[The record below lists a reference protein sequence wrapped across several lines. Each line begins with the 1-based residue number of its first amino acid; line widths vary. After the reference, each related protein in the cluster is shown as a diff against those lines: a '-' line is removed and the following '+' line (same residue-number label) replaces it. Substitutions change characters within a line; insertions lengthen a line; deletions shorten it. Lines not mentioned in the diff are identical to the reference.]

1 MDSNYDLSDFES
13 VYIDSDSEQDIFS
26 LDEEILKKEEEKEEI
41 IYEKV
46 VIKSI
51 LNEKIEP
58 KNYRG
63 FTLVNPRMISKVDN
77 FWKKIE
83 EGNGIVIKSDKNQN
97 NTISK
102 PIDLSETECLEILET
117 LYYKD
122 KIWQEYKNKN
132 NHEIVDG
139 WEKIL
144 KNTLI
149 NLIKITLY
157 EFERTIG
164 VENQILVIFKI
175 SEYLVKYYKI
185 VKELFNSE
193 KFYYVMIS
201 KQFELI
207 KEEGLISCFLTFA
220 KYWPEMVSEECYP
233 EIDKTGIGYRKSLE
247 IFDNIQE
254 DNVLYG
260 LYQVNRKY
268 FL

>member
-1 MDSNYDLSDFES
+1 MDSNFELSDFES
-13 VYIDSDSEQDIFS
+13 LCGDSDCSQDIFS
-26 LDEEILKKEEEKEEI
+26 LDEDLEEKEEKEEI
-41 IYEKV
+41 IDEKV
-46 VIKSI
+46 VIKNSI
-51 LNEKIEP
+51 IEKIEP

-83 EGNGIVIKSDKNQN
+83 EGKGIVINSDKNQTD
-97 NTISK
+97 TISK
-102 PIDLSETECLEILET
+102 PIDLSESECLDILEIL
-117 LYYKD
+117 YYKE
-122 KIWQEYKNKN
+122 KFWQEYRNKNK
-132 NHEIVDG
+132 HEIVEG

-149 NLIKITLY
+149 KLFRITLD

-164 VENQILVIFKI
+164 IENKILVIFRI

-193 KFYYVMIS
+193 KFYYVLIS

-233 EIDKTGIGYRKSLE
+233 EISKTGIGYRKSVE

-260 LYQVNRKY
+260 LFQVNRKY